1 MKVFDVAV
9 IGSGPSGASA
19 ALKLAEN
26 GISVVLIEKE
36 TLPRYKTCGG
46 GFVYRGRK
54 EMPFDI
60 SEVVS
65 KEFNKIEI
73 YFDKTNQHLTAERPE
88 PLVTMVMRD
97 EFDHL
102 IIKKAKKAGITFLE
116 NHKLQNISFEENN
129 ILHTSQGDIHTKF
142 VIAADGA
149 LGPTAKLTGWKETR
163 YLIPALEYEVE
174 VSEEDFKR
182 LSKEARFDFDAVP
195 MGYAWSFPKKNHLS
209 LGVATMRRTKIDLKH
224 YYREY
229 LKTLGIK
236 EVIHEEFHGF
246 QIPIGARTDG
256 FVRKNVFL
264 VGDAAGFADPIT
276 AEGISNAI
284 LTGIMAAEAIIESKL
299 DKKDAE
305 RLYLEKLNEVLIP
318 ELKTGEYIAKLF
330 YENENARNFLM
341 KRYGDHFCKAMTE
354 VFMGER
360 SYPIEIKKKIAKKI
374 KGFVLDKFQN

>member
-1 MKVFDVAV
+1 MKIYDVAI

-26 GISVVLIEKE
+26 GISAVIIEKE

-54 EMPFDI
+54 NMPFDI
-60 SEVVS
+60 SSVVS

-73 YFDKTNQHLTAERPE
+73 YFDKSGQHLTAERPE

-97 EFDHL
+97 EFDNL
-102 IIKKAKKAGITFLE
+102 IVEKAKEKGITLLQ
-116 NHKLQNISFEENN
+116 NHKLTKISFEENI
-129 ILHTSQGDIHTKF
+129 ILHTSEGEVHTKF

-149 LGPTAKLTGWKETR
+149 LGPTAKLTGWTDTR
-163 YLIPALEYEVE
+163 YMIPALEYEVE
-174 VSEEDFKR
+174 VSPEDFER

-195 MGYAWSFPKKNHLS
+195 LGYAWSFPKKNHLS
-209 LGVATMRRTKIDLKH
+209 LGVATMRRTKIDLKK
-224 YYREY
+224 YYRDY

-236 EVIHEEFHGF
+236 EVIKEEFHGF
-246 QIPIGARTDG
+246 QIPVGARTDG

-284 LTGIMAAEAIIESKL
+284 LTGVMAAEAIVEGKL
-299 DKKDAE
+299 DSKKSQE
-305 RLYLEKLNEVLIP
+305 LYEAKLNEVLIP
-318 ELKTGEYIAKLF
+318 ELKTGAYLAKLF
-330 YENENARNFLM
+330 YENTSLRNLLM
-341 KRYGDHFCKAMTE
+341 KRYGSRMCEAMTE

-360 SYPIEIKKKIAKKI
+360 TYPADIKKKITEKF
-374 KGFVLDKFQN
+374 KGMVFNKFKN

>member
-174 VSEEDFKR
+174 VSEEDFER

-236 EVIHEEFHGF
+236 NVIHEEYHGF
-246 QIPIGARTDG
+246 QIPIGARKDG

-299 DKKDAE
+299 DKKEAE

-360 SYPIEIKKKIAKKI
+360 SYPIDIKKKIAKKI